1 MARKNKY
8 LKFGNRADRNL
19 SDVSDPVKALDNI
32 LDNLSQNLD
41 QAGNTLSFTGADI
54 APLIGL
60 AQSGLADRLTTDG
73 QALALVGLGG
83 NTVQVTNAVNTLID
97 VAPRLTIQDYIDNY
111 KSVLGDPPWVN
122 GGQGPDALLIPSNRL
137 NARTTDSIGS
147 ENIEPVNALSGA
159 RYRYEDMT
167 AGATLDEITTEL
179 NAISGQSRPNG
190 TQLSSTSAGN
200 YYIVWKLGDTSNWAA
215 AGASASPKVGE
226 VFLGTSTSIT
236 GTGRVVQAKAINT
249 TLVTGRIYTIIDI
262 GADETTMTPA
272 QWSDAGLDGCPY
284 VGKEFVCGADT
295 AIVGDAIVT
304 DVWVIGSQFDCTV
317 NGSSGTKAKLRNV
330 THPTGNS
337 ETTATPANLKASS
350 VWTKKDQDSV
360 SSPYT
365 RFVGPVKAWEDGRL
379 TLNGQ
384 IDGSFPDTFGGYQ
397 WTGYQS
403 NRFETVFE
411 TNAYY
416 TIEEDIVDD
425 TNNPDA
431 NWKLLKA
438 VVQNNFKTNYPVLVT
453 TVDEV
458 TRLEFTDEIDY
469 KRVTQA
475 MECVIG
481 DSTAEVNVTYKRF
494 SSAYNSNKYYAE
506 LSEDFALEDVTG
518 KRIVEFNW
526 DATNV
531 LTIDNVDI
539 SRPASGARRHVRY
552 TAWWPALTGQDAA
565 NFPSKEF
572 NEVRAGSERLS
583 YKYFYT
589 DSGITTSY
597 GKYTFPYFD
606 SNRVKLTNQSTATK
620 LTVNKQISLEYQPKQ
635 SSLGVFPDHNESTN
649 IVSMLQ
655 LKVTDNSG
663 TIETYLNDS
672 TLSKVEVGDWITVIP
687 NFEVAASQW
696 GNTASKAYS
705 FQVLSK
711 IGDNKVFVDPNF
723 AQGTQISVNDSFYA
737 MHCKNEG
744 LVGIFKQGGGIL
756 GQARLSKLN
765 VTTGSMNVPLTDVSI
780 HDNLFAVRWQGSTN
794 ESLANHNFPYYLN
807 PLILDFK
814 DSGGTVT
821 SDIGNAFYL
830 DALTVAHPREPNGW
844 ITNNLNAYGIAF
856 VYASRGLTDNSAA
869 AECGGVYGLEVGATA
884 TANDTT
890 ITVADD
896 LTSVDVSTND
906 YVYFVGPDAA
916 NPVIKQKD
924 ISNVS
929 TQIQSKNTNGGVG
942 AHTITLTQAI
952 TADLAAGTT
961 LVLTKDTAFAN
972 VTAEKEKNREYCI
985 IPLNTAPPFE
995 STDEGLAT
1003 PANKRN
1009 LILKKLVFDEIEI
1022 DIPENKIIP
1031 LSGKVFAT
1039 TGSTHSF
1046 TIENNGSNF
1055 KVLINNSTLS
1065 NAP

>member
-41 QAGNTLSFTGADI
+41 QDGNQLPFTGADL

-73 QALALVGLGG
+73 QALELVGLGG
-83 NTVQVTNAVNTLID
+83 NTLQVTNAVNTLID
-97 VAPRLTIQDYIDNY
+97 VAPRLTIQDYINNY

-137 NARTTDSIGS
+137 NARATDSIGS
-147 ENIEPVNALSGA
+147 ENIQPVNAISGH

-200 YYIVWKLGDTSNWAA
+200 YYIVWQLGDTANWSA

-236 GTGRVVQAKAINT
+236 GTGKVVQAKAIDT

-262 GADETTMTPA
+262 GADITTMTSA
-272 QWSDAGLDGCPY
+272 EWSDAGLDGCPY

-330 THPTGNS
+330 THPTGNF
-337 ETTATPANLKASS
+337 ETTTTPANLKANS
-350 VWTKKDQDSV
+350 VWTKKDQDNVNSL
-360 SSPYT
+360 YT
-365 RFVGPVKAWEDGRL
+365 KFKGPLKAWENGYL
-379 TLNGQ
+379 QLSGQ
-384 IDGSFPDTFGGYQ
+384 IDSSFPDTFGGYQ

-411 TNAYY
+411 SNAYY
-416 TIEEDIVDD
+416 IIEEDTVDD
-425 TNNPDA
+425 VSNPDA
-431 NWKLLKA
+431 NWKLLKG
-438 VVQNNFKTNYPVLVT
+438 VVQSNFKTNYPVLIS

-458 TRLEFTDEIDY
+458 TRIEFTNEIDF
-469 KRVTQA
+469 KRVTQD
-475 MECVIG
+475 MECSISE
-481 DSTAEVNVTYKRF
+481 STAEVEATYKVF
-494 SSAYNSNKYYAE
+494 IPVYNGYKYYAT
-506 LSEDFALEDVTG
+506 LSEDLAIEDLTG
-518 KRIVEFNW
+518 KRIIDFNW
-526 DATNV
+526 DPNNA
-531 LTIDNVDI
+531 LTVDDVDI
-539 SRPASGARRHVRY
+539 TRPASGARRHVRY
-552 TAWWPALTGQDAA
+552 TAWWPPLTGQDAA
-565 NFPSKEF
+565 NFPTKEF

-589 DSGITTSY
+589 DSGVTTSY

-606 SNRVKLTNQSTATK
+606 SNRVKLTNQNTSSK

-635 SSLGVFPDHNESTN
+635 SCAGVFPDHNDSTSK
-649 IVSMLQ
+649 VSMLQ
-655 LKVTDNSG
+655 LKVVDNSG
-663 TIETYLNDS
+663 TIQTFLNDS
-672 TLSKVEVGDWITVIP
+672 SMDKVEIGDWITVVT
-687 NFEVAASQW
+687 NFDSSTQWAAA
-696 GNTASKAYS
+696 ASKAYS

-711 IGDNKVFVDPNF
+711 TDSNKLFVDPNF
-723 AQGTQISVNDSFYA
+723 AQGTQIALEASFYA

-744 LVGIFKQGGGIL
+744 LVGIFKQGGGGI
-756 GQARLSKLN
+756 GQARFSKLN

-780 HDNLFAVRWQGSTN
+780 HDNVFAVKWQGSTN
-794 ESLANHNFPYYLN
+794 ESLASHNFPFYIN
-807 PLILDFK
+807 PLILQFK
-814 DSGGTVT
+814 DSSGNVT
-821 SDIGNAFYL
+821 SDISNASFL
-830 DALTVAHPREPNGW
+830 DALTVAHPRQTGTW
-844 ITNNLNAYGIAF
+844 LTNTLADHGISF

-869 AECGGVYGLEVGATA
+869 AECGGVYGLEVGVTA
-884 TANDTT
+884 SNNATT

-896 LTSVDVSTND
+896 LTSVDVSAND

-916 NPVIKQKD
+916 NPVVKQKS

-929 TQIQSKNTNGGVG
+929 TQVQSTNTSGGLG

-961 LVLTKDTAFAN
+961 LVLTKNDAFAG
-972 VTAEKEKNREYCI
+972 VTAELEKNREYCI

-995 STDEGLAT
+995 STDQGLAT

-1009 LILKKLVFDEIEI
+1009 LVIKKLVFDEIEI
-1022 DIPENKIIP
+1022 DIPESKIIP

-1046 TIENNGSNF
+1046 NIESNGNNY

-1065 NAP
+1065 DAP